1 VSGRRCADGCM
12 VGDYIVENADSV
24 LHDGTNYTFCHAVL
38 IMGVDYRELKPYLY
52 FFPLCPYILN
62 NELAA
67 VVCSKSKNG
76 EVDNNLF
83 ILKLD
88 YSIPVLPYFS
98 NILRFKT
105 YILRHSG
112 IVIDDNKKI
121 FEANSECCAGP
132 LYEVYI

>member
-1 VSGRRCADGCM
+1 VSGPRCADGCV
-12 VGDYIVENADSV
+12 VGDYSV

-38 IMGVDYRELKPYLY
+38 VMGVGYRELKLYPY
-52 FFPLCPYILN
+52 FFLLCSYILN

-67 VVCSKSKNG
+67 VISFKSKNR
-76 EVDNNLF
+76 EVGNNLF

-88 YSIPVLPYFS
+88 YNILTLSCFS

-112 IVIDDNKKI
+112 IIIDDNKKI
-121 FEANSECCAGP
+121 FEASFEYYAGP
-132 LYEVYI
+132 L